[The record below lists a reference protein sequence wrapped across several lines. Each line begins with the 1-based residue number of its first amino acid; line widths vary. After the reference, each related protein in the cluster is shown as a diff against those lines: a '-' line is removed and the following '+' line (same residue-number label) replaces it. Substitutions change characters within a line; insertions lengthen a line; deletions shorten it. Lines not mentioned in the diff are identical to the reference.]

1 MPANR
6 VLAHAQHGGVPEPL
20 IAVRHAAVVGQVSSL
35 VPPLISSQFRASNG
49 ASDDITVRWLFAESQ
64 QRVQSRFELE
74 RLSERDLADMKLT
87 RLEIFDETQKP
98 FWQE

>member
-1 MPANR
+1 MMSR
-6 VLAHAQHGGVPEPL
+6 
-20 IAVRHAAVVGQVSSL
+20 IVSDHS
-35 VPPLISSQFRASNG
+35 FRRASWWST
-49 ASDDITVRWLFAESQ
+49 ARSLFAECQ

-98 FWQE
+98 SGRNSGKA

>member
-1 MPANR
+1 MMSPVVADYTS
-6 VLAHAQHGGVPEPL
+6 
-20 IAVRHAAVVGQVSSL
+20 RHVSCWSTAR
-35 VPPLISSQFRASNG
+35 S
-49 ASDDITVRWLFAESQ
+49 LFAEWQ

-87 RLEIFDETQKP
+87 RLETFDETQKP